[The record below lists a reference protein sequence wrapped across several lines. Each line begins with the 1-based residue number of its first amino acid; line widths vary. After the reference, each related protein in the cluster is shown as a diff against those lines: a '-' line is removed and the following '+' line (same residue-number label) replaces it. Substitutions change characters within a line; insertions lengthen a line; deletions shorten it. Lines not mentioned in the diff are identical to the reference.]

1 MLFTCV
7 ALLAAAA
14 APPAPLDQARSE
26 MAALRYDKAETALRA
41 GLSADG
47 NDRATLLALL
57 SLTGEV
63 KAIVGKADE
72 STAAFKELLYLA
84 PDTAPSAS
92 WSPKVSSRFTEAK
105 AWLAAAAPLSVE
117 PADPISANG
126 QVQAVVLEVH
136 DAALKLATQV
146 RLNVN
151 GTPTTVA
158 VPADGK
164 IVAPI
169 TPATEVKYWAELLGP
184 AGATLLALG
193 APTAPLMAKA
203 APGVPLSLKADAAPA
218 DHSALRPYSYA
229 VAGAGVALLAGSTS
243 FALGASSDR
252 SKLANAAKDANGR
265 VTGLSQQDAF
275 SLYSEGNSRASTAV
289 FLGATGAAVLAAG
302 VGLWIY
308 SRPVAVVPTPSGVAV
323 AGRFP

>member
-7 ALLAAAA
+7 ALLVAAA
-14 APPAPLDQARSE
+14 APPAPLDQARAE
-26 MAALRYDKAETALRA
+26 MAALHYDKAEEALRT
-41 GLSADG
+41 GLAANG

-84 PDTAPSAS
+84 PDTAPSPS

-105 AWLAAAAPLSVE
+105 AWLAAAAPLSVD
-117 PADPISANG
+117 PADPVSANG
-126 QVQAVVLEVH
+126 QVQAVVLQVH

-158 VPADGK
+158 VSADGK
-164 IVAPI
+164 VLAPI
-169 TPATEVKYWAELLGP
+169 APAAEVKYWAEVLGP
-184 AGATLLALG
+184 SGATLLAVG
-193 APTAPLMAKA
+193 APGAPLLAHA
-203 APGVPLSLKADAAPA
+203 APGVPLSVKTEAPA

-229 VAGAGVALLAGSTS
+229 VAGAGVALLAGSTY
-243 FALGASSDR
+243 FALGAGSDR
-252 SKLANAAKDANGR
+252 SKLANAATDGAGH

-275 SLYSEGNSRASTAV
+275 ALYSEGNSRASTAV